1 MKSLKNQKGITLT
14 TLAIMVIVILI
25 ISGVGIASGA
35 GTIKYSKYLEFQS
48 ELKMVQSKVN
58 EISEQYIK
66 ENIKIGEELTADAEK
81 ILDVSEVNEELNKKA
96 NSDAG
101 KLQEIKNGFRFC
113 SKEYLSKVFGLD
125 GLNRDY
131 LINLDPCIVI
141 SNEFFDY
148 EGVNYYMLE
157 QMEGTLYNVTY
168 NNQIEPTGSFVATY
182 NKVENGYQITIE
194 VDHNKYVSKWQV
206 KYRLQDSQDWNTTTN
221 LTFTVQNP
229 GTYVIQVVHGDE
241 VDLGEQTLIVEE
253 GM

>member
-1 MKSLKNQKGITLT
+1 
-14 TLAIMVIVILI
+14 
-25 ISGVGIASGA
+25 
-35 GTIKYSKYLEFQS
+35 
-48 ELKMVQSKVN
+48 
-58 EISEQYIK
+58 
-66 ENIKIGEELTADAEK
+66 
-81 ILDVSEVNEELNKKA
+81 
-96 NSDAG
+96 
-101 KLQEIKNGFRFC
+101 
-113 SKEYLSKVFGLD
+113 
-125 GLNRDY
+125 
-131 LINLDPCIVI
+131 
-141 SNEFFDY
+141 
-148 EGVNYYMLE
+148 MLE

-221 LTFTVQNP
+221 LTFTVQDP